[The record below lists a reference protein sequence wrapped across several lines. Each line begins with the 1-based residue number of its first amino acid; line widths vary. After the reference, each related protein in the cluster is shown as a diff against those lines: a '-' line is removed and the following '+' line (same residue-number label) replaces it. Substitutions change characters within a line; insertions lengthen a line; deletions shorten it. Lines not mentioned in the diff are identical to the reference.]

1 MRTLLHVAIALGSV
15 GLVCAPLA
23 AVRADETMLV
33 PRGVVVPIVVTKE
46 IRIGGLGEQGQT
58 RTEKFEVAQ
67 DVVVQ
72 GHFVAKKGDV
82 VEMHY
87 TANRNSTS
95 GLLGAKISQE
105 VALDADDL
113 INFCGDTVHL
123 EYERTAMGNARAG
136 AFSFGVHAK
145 DAVFDKGM
153 ILVAKTDRVEKHICT
168 ERTSEATLP
177 LPTGAIGPDG
187 SDPSPAP

>member
-1 MRTLLHVAIALGSV
+1 MYLATALGSASIAF
-15 GLVCAPLA
+15 APLA
-23 AVRADETMLV
+23 SVRADETVLV
-33 PRGVVVPIVVTKE
+33 PRGIAVPIVVTKE

-58 RTEKFEVAQ
+58 PTEKFEVAQ
-67 DVVVQ
+67 DVIDR
-72 GHFVAKKGDV
+72 GHFIAKKGDV

-87 TANRNSTS
+87 TANRNATV
-95 GLLGAKISQE
+95 GLLGGKVSQE

-136 AFSFGVHAK
+136 AFSFGMHAK

-168 ERTSEATLP
+168 ERTSEAP
-177 LPTGAIGPDG
+177 LPI
-187 SDPSPAP
+187 